1 MGVLYHIWR
10 NNTKGGA
17 MRHTENRY
25 AGEQAKFDLACRLIA
40 HEARTHIIAR
50 CTGFSQDRIRK
61 LYASYFRD
69 GSAGPIRRQRG
80 KSPSSV
86 AFFMRN
92 AQVQTE
98 ASTLAGLF
106 ALFRL
111 IHIGRDLAVR
121 LLSEARGPDFGQRL
135 CRAYEVYLSIHPH
148 RRIPFEHAWSL
159 LLALTERSDLVLA
172 DCRRCGNIYVHDVLA
187 LDRSTCPPCRRRP
200 RAASR
205 FEDIQ

>member
-1 MGVLYHIWR
+1 
-10 NNTKGGA
+10 

-61 LYASYFRD
+61 LYASYFKD
-69 GSAGPIRRQRG
+69 GSAGQVRRQRG

-92 AQVQTE
+92 ARVQTE
-98 ASTLAGLF
+98 AGTLAGLF

-111 IHIGRDLAVR
+111 IQVGPVLEVR
-121 LLSEARGPDFGQRL
+121 LLGDTRGPDFGQRL
-135 CRAYEVYLSIHPH
+135 CRAYEVYLSVHPR
-148 RRIPFEHAWSL
+148 RRISFEHAWSL
-159 LLALTERSDLVLA
+159 LLALTERGELVLA
-172 DCRRCGNIYVHDVLA
+172 DCGRCGNIYVHDVLA
-187 LDRSTCPPCRRRP
+187 LDRNTCPPCRRRR
-200 RAASR
+200 RADSR
-205 FEDIQ
+205 PEDIQ